1 VAGRSTLQ
9 PILIGLGTFTATNT
23 CSAFAFDRLPN
34 TYVQGE
40 KGSQLL
46 VRKNRTISIQR
57 GQFLLG
63 SHYVPVKFETYG
75 ASMQLPVGALALVS
89 VKPNSESHITLLFSG
104 SSPAMSVQI
113 ANGNYITLKATDE
126 LVVRSYA
133 PSRTATSGTVARNN
147 AVRRYKTM
155 KTSADMNM
163 LLTRNL
169 LLNCHTIRQETS
181 WPYERLYK
189 QTGVGYAGKQ
199 PSADTPLLKPIAY
212 ATTSPPPA
220 NVWMSPH
227 GTLSKLG
234 PGHYFLSSGTV
245 LARGKEPLVVD
256 TPQGSVAIKE
266 DAVVIVSIQ
275 NRMTRILNLIDHH
288 RKGVIATA
296 LNRTIDL
303 APGREAVLIDA
314 NAAQINRVV
323 LDDGIGHKDMQAEQ
337 VDAGHGLIMGEFSMG
352 DLLTQHP
359 LLQQLRKSQDKEDQD
374 LVKALMKTAAS
385 QTTME
390 FGQ

>member
-1 VAGRSTLQ
+1 
-9 PILIGLGTFTATNT
+9 
-23 CSAFAFDRLPN
+23 
-34 TYVQGE
+34 VQGE

-46 VRKNRTISIQR
+46 VRQNRTISIKS
-57 GQFLLG
+57 GQFVLG
-63 SHYVPVKFETYG
+63 SHYLPVKFETYG
-75 ASMQLPVGALALVS
+75 ATMQLPAGALALVS
-89 VKPNSESHITLLFSG
+89 VKPNSESRITLLSSG
-104 SSPAMSVQI
+104 SSPGMPVQI
-113 ANGNYITLKATDE
+113 SNGTYITMKATDD

-133 PSRTATSGTVARNN
+133 PSRTTRGGATAGSNT
-147 AVRRYKTM
+147 VRRYKTT
-155 KTSADMNM
+155 KTTADMNM
-163 LLTRNL
+163 LLSRNV
-169 LLNCHTIRQETS
+169 LLNCHTLRLEST

-189 QTGVGYAGKQ
+189 QSGVGFAGKQ
-199 PSADTPLLKPIAY
+199 PLADTAPILKPIAY
-212 ATTSPPPA
+212 ATTSPPPP

-227 GTLSKLG
+227 GALSKLG
-234 PGHYFLSSGTV
+234 AGHYFLSSGTV

-266 DAVVIVSIQ
+266 DAVVIISIQ

-303 APGREAVLIDA
+303 SPGREAVLIDA

-359 LLQQLRKSQDKEDQD
+359 LLQQLRKSQAKEDQD